1 MLYPV
6 YYLVIVGYVIGEA
19 SPQEALVLAEKPV
32 RVGRYVVLEYDGVK
46 VLGLITSVTRGSPL
60 LDLTINDIKIV
71 QKLKNL
77 DTSIPQFVR
86 ADVKLLHEINSGMI
100 PDLPPGPGTPV
111 RFAEE
116 DELRDIFSEGDIVIG
131 SVIGMNIPVKI
142 KVNSL
147 SRIWPFLQLQVAE
160 NPTPWLSS
168 RNPSPP

>member
-1 MLYPV
+1 MATRILFMLYPV

-100 PDLPPGPGTPV
+100 PDLPPGPGT
-111 RFAEE
+111 
-116 DELRDIFSEGDIVIG
+116 
-131 SVIGMNIPVKI
+131 
-142 KVNSL
+142 
-147 SRIWPFLQLQVAE
+147 Q
-160 NPTPWLSS
+160 
-168 RNPSPP
+168 